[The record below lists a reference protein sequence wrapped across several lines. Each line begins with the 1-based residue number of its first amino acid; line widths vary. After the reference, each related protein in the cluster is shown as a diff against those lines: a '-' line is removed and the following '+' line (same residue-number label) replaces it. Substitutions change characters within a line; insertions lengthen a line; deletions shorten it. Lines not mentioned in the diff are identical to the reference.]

1 MNNAITKTPKMQK
14 SSSPRRLKR
23 FMPDLSLPAA
33 NLLSNIGNAAL
44 SGGAFLVLFGT
55 WLAIWSGGQK
65 ERYAD
70 ERIST
75 NETQTATANA
85 EAAKAI
91 RETEVIRKENLDLS
105 IRLEQEYSAR
115 MKIETGLAS
124 RRVSGNKRKLLIDA
138 LKRISPKPRIFVQRI
153 VGDAEARAFGESL
166 VAALSEA
173 GIDFSQ
179 FTAGMAIGYPEGLT
193 VIKDQSQQA
202 TQIEQAFKEAGLSTF
217 AQEGQPPNGF
227 SVTIIVGIKP
237 PSF

>member
-1 MNNAITKTPKMQK
+1 
-14 SSSPRRLKR
+14 
-23 FMPDLSLPAA
+23 
-33 NLLSNIGNAAL
+33 LSNIGNAAL
-44 SGGAFLVLFGT
+44 FSGAFLVLLGT

-75 NETQTATANA
+75 NEAQTAAANA

-105 IRLEQEYSAR
+105 IKLEQEHSAR
-115 MKIETGLAS
+115 MKIETVLAS
-124 RRVSGNKRKLLIDA
+124 RRLSGNKRELLIDA
-138 LKRISPKPRIFVQRI
+138 LKRLSPKPRIFVQRL

-166 VAALSEA
+166 IAALSEA
-173 GIDFSQ
+173 GIEFSQ
-179 FTAGMAIGYPEGLT
+179 STAGIAIGYPEGLT
-193 VIKDQSQQA
+193 IIEDQSLQA
-202 TQIEQAFKEAGLSTF
+202 IQIQEAFKEAGLSTF

-227 SVTIIVGIKP
+227 SVTIIVGLKP

>member
-1 MNNAITKTPKMQK
+1 MQN

-33 NLLSNIGNAAL
+33 VLLSNIGNAAL
-44 SGGAFLVLFGT
+44 FGGAFLVLFGT

-75 NETQTATANA
+75 NEAQTATANA

-105 IRLEQEYSAR
+105 IKLEQEYSAR
-115 MKIETGLAS
+115 IKIETGLAS
-124 RRVSGNKRKLLIDA
+124 RRVSGNKRELLIDA
-138 LKRISPKPRIFVQRI
+138 LKRLSSKPRIFVERI

-166 VAALSEA
+166 ITALSEA
-173 GIDFSQ
+173 GIEFSQ
-179 FTAGMAIGYPEGLT
+179 STSWIADYREGLT
-193 VIKDQSQQA
+193 IIKDQSQQA
-202 TQIEQAFKEAGLSTF
+202 TQIVQSFKDVGLLTF
-217 AQEGQPPNGF
+217 AQEGQPQNGY
-227 SVTIIVGIKP
+227 SVTIQVGLKP